1 MHRSSQNIFDK
12 LSPIKSFS
20 GPSFLKPRWPLE
32 SLVRF
37 QNSSLQCRYIVI
49 VIAYVSKFACKLT
62 HLAHRVSKYVHRKE
76 QNGFKPFWKS
86 NLNFLNLIQELLYS
100 SPCPIQGLLELLW
113 TVYSEGKLLHS
124 FTSKNFDID

>member
-1 MHRSSQNIFDK
+1 MDTNLWLSYTYLFQMHRSSQNIFDK

-37 QNSSLQCRYIVI
+37 QNSSLQSRYIVI

-62 HLAHRVSKYVHRKE
+62 HLAHRVSKYIEK
-76 QNGFKPFWKS
+76 NIMGSNPFG
-86 NLNFLNLIQELLYS
+86 NRILTF
-100 SPCPIQGLLELLW
+100 
-113 TVYSEGKLLHS
+113 
-124 FTSKNFDID
+124 